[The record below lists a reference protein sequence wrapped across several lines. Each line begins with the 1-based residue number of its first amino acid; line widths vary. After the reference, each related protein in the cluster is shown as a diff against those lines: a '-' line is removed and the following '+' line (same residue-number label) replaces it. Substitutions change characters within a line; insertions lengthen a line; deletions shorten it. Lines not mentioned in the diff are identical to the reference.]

1 MLFFTAGT
9 GLRRLIA
16 LAAVFVFIALIIS
29 YLALGLTS
37 AVLGDRPDRV
47 AEPRAYRNVLG
58 DLEPHLS
65 LIAREIPG
73 LSYRVATNGQ
83 GLRGAKDIAP
93 RRPANGLRV
102 LCLGDSFTYGVG
114 VDDRFAY
121 PALLEHL
128 LKERLPGMA
137 VEVANA
143 GVPFYD
149 LFDETAY
156 FLEKGR
162 RMQPDVVVLQFYI
175 NDLESMAGAF
185 FREGLLAR
193 EGGEYSRLDQL
204 SGREG
209 VERRLNAWMEKHV
222 PEVVRAARTDRLP
235 DAPGSTASRPY
246 DRYKLRASSEEKACL
261 GDRRQLLDQASLP
274 VMERFWEN
282 YRQALLRLRDAVEA
296 SGAAF
301 VLVVSP
307 DVKQV
312 REDLNAPAAAL
323 VGFCQEHGIPVIDPG
338 PQFRVMSG
346 ENPDRYYLTPL
357 DIHPNVDGNTLVAKA
372 VADAIQVTPGTPR
385 PTVRVE
391 PEPRA
396 FPYAGGIRLNLSF
409 GAHGEVL
416 PARNGPVSITTLS
429 SDNLKTQV
437 SKGTENDMISLAA
450 DLQGGPVGRLV
461 LRLHSEIPLS
471 WVSLTHFRR
480 VFPPINGFVSLA
492 WSRDGK
498 DYVPLSMASNEDTP
512 AAEGL
517 EHNRLVELDLRDHP
531 ATQLYF
537 QVTLRNEA
545 WIFVES
551 RQPPWRRFEV
561 VCYPAAANTSGISAE
576 TTDRPGWPDG
586 PGPGRD

>member
-1 MLFFTAGT
+1 MLFFTADT
-9 GLRRLIA
+9 GLRRLLA
-16 LAAVFVFIALIIS
+16 LAAVFVFLALIAS
-29 YLALGLTS
+29 YLALDLTL
-37 AVLGDRPDRV
+37 AVVGDLPKPT

-73 LSYRVATNGQ
+73 LSYRVTTNGQ
-83 GLRGAKDIAP
+83 GLRGARDLPP

-121 PALLEHL
+121 PALLESL
-128 LKERLPGMA
+128 LATRLPGMA
-137 VEVANA
+137 VEVANT

-222 PEVVRAARTDRLP
+222 PAMVRAARTDRLP
-235 DAPGSTASRPY
+235 DAPGNTASRPY
-246 DRYKLRASSEEKACL
+246 DRYKLRATAEEKAIL

-274 VMERFWEN
+274 VMERFWAN
-282 YRQALLRLRDAVEA
+282 YRQALLGLRDAVEA

-301 VLVVSP
+301 VLVLPP

-323 VGFCQEHGIPVIDPG
+323 VGFCQQHGIPVIDPG

-346 ENPDRYYLTPL
+346 ENPDRYYLTPF
-357 DIHPNVDGNTLVAKA
+357 DIHPNADGNTLVAKA

-385 PTVRVE
+385 PRVRVA

-396 FPYAGGIRLNLSF
+396 FPYAGDIRLNLSF

-416 PARNGPVSITTLS
+416 PARNGPVSITTLA

-437 SKGTENDMISLAA
+437 SKGAENDMISLEA
-450 DLQGGPVGRLV
+450 DLRGGPKGQLV
-461 LRLHSEIPLS
+461 LGLHSEVPLA

-480 VFPPINGFVSLA
+480 VFPPVNGSVLLS
-492 WSRDGK
+492 WSRDGVNF
-498 DYVPLSMASNEDTP
+498 VPLTFAADTDTP
-512 AAEGL
+512 PAAGL
-517 EHNRLVELDLRDHP
+517 EYNRLVELDLRDHP

-537 QVTLRNEA
+537 QVSLRNEA

-561 VCYPAAANTSGISAE
+561 VCYPVAANSSGISAE
-576 TTDRPGWPDG
+576 TTDRRGWPDD
-586 PGPGRD
+586 PGPKRD